1 METLLLANQHQIAN
15 SLQIVASILLLK
27 ARSVQS
33 QETRTHLEN
42 VHSRIMSVAT
52 VQQQLL
58 GTKDAGRIALAPYLA
73 RLCETLGASMVADS
87 SHVSIACTVDDRP
100 VPATEAVSLGLI
112 VTELVINALKHAF
125 VDNRTAGRIA
135 VTYDLSGDA
144 WCLAVSDNGIGRR
157 AQATTPGLGTGIIGA
172 LVRQLDSCLEVA
184 TGPDG
189 TTVSISHRRD

>member
-1 METLLLANQHQIAN
+1 M
-15 SLQIVASILLLK
+15 
-27 ARSVQS
+27 
-33 QETRTHLEN
+33 
-42 VHSRIMSVAT
+42 
-52 VQQQLL
+52 
-58 GTKDAGRIALAPYLA
+58 
-73 RLCETLGASMVADS
+73 
-87 SHVSIACTVDDRP
+87 
-100 VPATEAVSLGLI
+100 GLI

-172 LVRQLDSCLEVA
+172 LVSQLDSCLEVA
-184 TGPDG
+184 TGPNG

>member
-73 RLCETLGASMVADS
+73 RLCETLGASMVAENRS
-87 SHVSIACTVDDRP
+87 VSIACTGGRRP
-100 VPATEAVSLGLI
+100 VSLP
-112 VTELVINALKHAF
+112 
-125 VDNRTAGRIA
+125 RR
-135 VTYDLSGDA
+135 SA
-144 WCLAVSDNGIGRR
+144 WGSSS
-157 AQATTPGLGTGIIGA
+157 P
-172 LVRQLDSCLEVA
+172 SW
-184 TGPDG
+184 
-189 TTVSISHRRD
+189 